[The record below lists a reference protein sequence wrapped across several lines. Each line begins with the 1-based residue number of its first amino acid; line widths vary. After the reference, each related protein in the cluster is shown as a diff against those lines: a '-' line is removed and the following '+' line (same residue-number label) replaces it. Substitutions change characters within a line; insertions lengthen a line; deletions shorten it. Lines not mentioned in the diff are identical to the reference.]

1 MRYFLIR
8 DQQSYGPYDVTELDA
23 YLKSGNVAP
32 ADRLE
37 SEDHT
42 VRTTVADLLTFRAV
56 PTQTPPASPAAPS
69 EPIGFQQPSSGGASA
84 SEYPPIGLGGSPTS
98 GTPPGTAQYG
108 APQYGSP
115 QYGPPQQGT
124 PQYGAPQFGRAP
136 YGGGP
141 QPQISNHLVL
151 SIAVTALCCLPFGI
165 AGIVYASQVNTKLA
179 LGDIPGAMHSSKQA
193 RLFSLIGVAISGG
206 FWILYLGAI
215 GLGALAR

>member
-32 ADRLE
+32 GDRLE

-69 EPIGFQQPSSGGASA
+69 EPTGFQQPSSVGSSA
-84 SEYPPIGLGGSPTS
+84 STYPPIGMGRSP
-98 GTPPGTAQYG
+98 TPPGTPHGAGQYGQPPYGPPQQGIPQYG
-108 APQYGSP
+108 APQYG
-115 QYGPPQQGT
+115 Q
-124 PQYGAPQFGRAP
+124 AP

-206 FWILYLGAI
+206 F
-215 GLGALAR
+215 